1 MKSRLAATIKL
12 LNKTEKEAYKTLT
25 ISLFAVSFL
34 SVFALRPSIR
44 VIASYRKNLDT
55 ATEVNQQLT
64 TKITNLE
71 KAKQNLARYD
81 IEIHKLNTALPAEF
95 NQSDLLKGLSFLA
108 AKNKITILKTEFSV
122 SEREGLLETV
132 KISLDARGTL
142 DNIYSFLQNLE
153 QEPRYIR
160 INSVILQTAQTVV
173 TAKISAKVFYTND
186 AKR

>member
-81 IEIHKLNTALPAEF
+81 IEIHKL
-95 NQSDLLKGLSFLA
+95 K
-108 AKNKITILKTEFSV
+108 K
-122 SEREGLLETV
+122 
-132 KISLDARGTL
+132 
-142 DNIYSFLQNLE
+142 
-153 QEPRYIR
+153 
-160 INSVILQTAQTVV
+160 
-173 TAKISAKVFYTND
+173 
-186 AKR
+186 